1 MRKIKF
7 TDIVGMLERDEMRE
21 ITGGCGQS
29 YGSASGWGGG
39 GGGSSFGSI
48 MGMGFGGGASY
59 GGSSSGSSSSSS
71 ASSYSSANYSSNNYS
86 NGWSNT
92 AGGLTTNDPKAIS
105 RYFDFVYA
113 NNGVVTNAQ
122 TNDFIRNEATV
133 AGQQANNVAYAIQ
146 LNPVPVVNNYHGPS
160 TIPQGIV
167 IDNNGFLQ
175 VNNIGTTAQ
184 NSGGSSSAIYL
195 PQGVPPTDCVFQC
208 MAQIGAL
215 YGDSSLNFTAMKANY
230 DTIYKVAI
238 ASGSVAPAVNGVN
251 EILLSN
257 FVDQYFNR
265 ADVTTSQ
272 LDSFIQGNDNFAIG
286 VFRKYSSDGTKSELH
301 AVILTGTNGTAYTYT
316 DPQLGG
322 KEGKFEKNCL
332 LSFVAITGIC
342 P

>member
-7 TDIVGMLERDEMRE
+7 TDIAGMLERDEMRE
-21 ITGGCGQS
+21 ISGGSGNGNYSWGYNSSCAAVYCTGGSGIS
-29 YGSASGWGGG
+29 NSVASAAA
-39 GGGSSFGSI
+39 
-48 MGMGFGGGASY
+48 MGFGGGSAI
-59 GGSSSGSSSSSS
+59 GSSFGGQTYAGYNNSIINNSNS
-71 ASSYSSANYSSNNYS
+71 ATTNSYSSANYSSNNYS
-86 NGWSNT
+86 SGWSNT

-122 TNDFIRNEATV
+122 TNAFIINEGTV

-146 LNPVPVVNNYHGPS
+146 LNPVTVVNNYHGPS

-175 VNNIGTTAQ
+175 VNNIGATAQ
-184 NSGGSSSAIYL
+184 NSGGSSNAIYL

-230 DTIYKVAI
+230 DTIYKAAI
-238 ASGSVAPAVNGVN
+238 ASGSVAPALNGVN
-251 EILLSN
+251 EILFSN

-272 LDSFIQGNDNFAIG
+272 LDSFISAGGDNFAIG
-286 VFRKYSSDGTKSELH
+286 VIRKYSADGCTSSLH
-301 AVILTGTNGTAYTYT
+301 AVILTKTENNGYA
-316 DPQLGG
+316 
-322 KEGKFEKNCL
+322 
-332 LSFVAITGIC
+332 
-342 P
+342 